1 MSSIDIKSG
10 SEGPRH
16 DPYSYSEITVTRE
29 SGSTVC
35 IHFGL
40 IEWIEVN
47 GIRSDCDYETAAEI
61 FEDLAGISVEVA
73 QKVYERRASTC
84 GKCGSTDLR
93 EQSGYPGETLSFCER
108 CDAMVHYHFNE
119 AAII

>member
-16 DPYSYSEITVTRE
+16 DPYSYLEITVTRE
-29 SGSTVC
+29 SGATVC
-35 IHFGL
+35 MHAGL
-40 IEWIEVN
+40 IVWIEVN
-47 GIRSDCDYETAAEI
+47 GIRSDCSYETAAGI
-61 FEDLAGISVEVA
+61 FEDIAGISLEVA
-73 QKVYERRASTC
+73 EKVHERRATQCSE
-84 GKCGSTDLR
+84 CGSRDLR
-93 EQSGYPGETLSFCER
+93 EQSGYPGETLYFCER